1 MQTGTET
8 VLPAFLP
15 AIDKRITLCYSF
27 FGGKPYRNRKMIILS
42 KKQNLILGIV
52 AVIFALGLFV
62 GAFCLVYFHD
72 LGEIQSK
79 EYTLTRALDT
89 SLGKSRV
96 YEIYVEQETEPLV
109 IQSMPRRFLDEAAM
123 DGLNKGDSL
132 QCKVVNG
139 SKYTYEI
146 VELYVN
152 GTCVLSLNDTK
163 KAYRDNAITGCC
175 LVGAGGVLAAVFSGI
190 LLYRSKHG
198 YSERYKNQEKKFMKK
213 LFIESAKKGDMSQD
227 NLELALSM
235 LDDVDMSNEL
245 PCEKQ
250 ELIEKITSSFSTE
263 NGREYTTA
271 SQYLTNQGCC
281 KVFRE
286 TLSEMLS
293 DGELRVCYDAG
304 AEGDFAAFILYK
316 INGKIIDGYLLKNE
330 ETGKFEIDRL
340 EMCGD
345 LYEKVKL
352 TKTEKRSMVDS
363 IREYNRLREDVL
375 DIDRKILNYIQ

>member
-1 MQTGTET
+1 
-8 VLPAFLP
+8 
-15 AIDKRITLCYSF
+15 
-27 FGGKPYRNRKMIILS
+27 MIILS

-132 QCKVVNG
+132 QCKVVNC

-175 LVGAGGVLAAVFSGI
+175 LVGAFGVLAAVFSGI

-250 ELIEKITSSFSTE
+250 ELIEKITSSFYTE

-271 SQYLTNQGCC
+271 AQYLTNQGCC

-293 DGELRVCYDAG
+293 DGELRVCYDAV